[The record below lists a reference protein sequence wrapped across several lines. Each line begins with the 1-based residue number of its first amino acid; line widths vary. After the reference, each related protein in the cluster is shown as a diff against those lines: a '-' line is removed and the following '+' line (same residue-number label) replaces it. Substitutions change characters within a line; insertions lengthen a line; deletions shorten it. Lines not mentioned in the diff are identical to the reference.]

1 MITILFRF
9 DENFSR
15 EHTKIKFMT
24 EGILIRDQTNG
35 LKNNIIDFI
44 SGLRFFLLQSVLL
57 DD

>member
-24 EGILIRDQTNG
+24 EGILIRDQTDG
-35 LKNNIIDFI
+35 LKNNMII
-44 SGLRFFLLQSVLL
+44 SY
-57 DD
+57 